1 MQSKLS
7 ILCAWYHDGIVKD
20 RSSLRKAFLDMTA
33 PGRHHAKGSQTGY
46 AETVTTCAMA
56 MGKDAA
62 AEMATL
68 WRSTSIAMAYFH
80 LQWSKL
86 ADDVPRQVR
95 VLVIFNRCFS
105 SERGQVQTPTLP
117 AAIHK
122 QINFLISMRSKE
134 LALEE
139 GAHGRMTQATILN
152 EFNGVVRASDADKKR
167 LLDAEKIKVQLE
179 NEKAAREAAGRTPEG
194 VAKKRRLQA

>member
-1 MQSKLS
+1 
-7 ILCAWYHDGIVKD
+7 
-20 RSSLRKAFLDMTA
+20 
-33 PGRHHAKGSQTGY
+33 
-46 AETVTTCAMA
+46 
-56 MGKDAA
+56 
-62 AEMATL
+62 
-68 WRSTSIAMAYFH
+68 
-80 LQWSKL
+80 
-86 ADDVPRQVR
+86 
-95 VLVIFNRCFS
+95 
-105 SERGQVQTPTLP
+105 
-117 AAIHK
+117 
-122 QINFLISMRSKE
+122 MRSKE